1 MPTPSITCP
10 HCGREIE
17 ITQALTHSIEEK
29 LAKKYKSDMDSRLK
43 AQEEVFREK
52 VQELEEKAKTRASE
66 VEAKARE
73 QIMAETSAT
82 MDDLRQQ
89 LKEEQD
95 RAKESAA
102 RELNLLH
109 EKKALELRAEQL
121 DLEVARRMEEE
132 RMAIV
137 AAVSSRKDEEHRLK
151 EVEREHKLADLSS
164 QVATLKDQEET
175 QRKRAQELE
184 EQAKIRIA
192 DAEAKAIEKAKSE
205 LGITLEMLQ
214 QQVRDQDE
222 KLKTATA
229 RELKLLQDKRDLEIR
244 AEQLDLEVARKIE
257 DERKSIASEIAA
269 RKDEE
274 HRLREAEKEHKISDL
289 LKQIEDLKR
298 RAEQGSQ
305 QTQGE
310 VQELE
315 LEKML
320 CAEFPHDALNE
331 ISKGV
336 RGADC
341 MQEVFTPGGQSCGKI
356 LWESKRTKNWNN
368 AWVDKLKE
376 DQREAKADIA
386 VIVSQ
391 AMPEGLRH
399 VGHLGGIWVCDFAS
413 TVGMAYI
420 LRGGLVQVAIA
431 RASVVGKNEKME
443 MLYEYLSGAEFRH
456 AVQGVIE
463 AFTQM
468 KDDLESEKRA
478 TERQWAKREKQS
490 TKAIVNMARMYG
502 GIQGIVG
509 KALPT
514 IPALELPGGEE
525 I

>member
-1 MPTPSITCP
+1 MVF
-10 HCGREIE
+10 
-17 ITQALTHSIEEK
+17 EEK
-29 LAKKYKSDMDSRLK
+29 VR
-43 AQEEVFREK
+43 
-52 VQELEEKAKTRASE
+52 ELEEKAKTQVSE
-66 VEAKARE
+66 VEAKARGQVMTE
-73 QIMAETSAT
+73 ISAT
-82 MDDLRQQ
+82 MDDLRLQ
-89 LKEEQD
+89 LKKEQD

-102 RELNLLH
+102 RELKLLQ
-109 EKKALELRAEQL
+109 EKKDLGLRAEQL
-121 DLEVARRMEEE
+121 DLEVARRIEEE

-151 EVEREHKLADLSS
+151 EAEREQKLVDLSS
-164 QVATLKDQEET
+164 QVAGLKDQEESHK
-175 QRKRAQELE
+175 RRAQELE
-184 EQAKIRIA
+184 EQSKIRITE
-192 DAEAKAIEKAKSE
+192 AEAKAFEKAKGE
-205 LGITLEMLQ
+205 LEITLGMLQ

-229 RELKLLQDKRDLEIR
+229 RELKLLQDKRDLETR

-274 HRLREAEKEHKISDL
+274 HRLREAEKDHKISDL
-289 LKQIEDLKR
+289 IKQIEDLKR

-331 ISKGV
+331 ISKGI

-413 TVGMAYI
+413 AVGMAYI
-420 LRGGLVQVAIA
+420 LRAGLVQVAIA

-468 KDDLESEKRA
+468 RDDLESEKRA
-478 TERQWAKREKQS
+478 AERLWAKREKQS

-509 KALPT
+509 KALPA